1 MRSRPFLTRFVFAAL
16 GMLLLCLAGVI
27 GAGWAVRG
35 PADGVVRVLG
45 EERQEHLRGVCARLL
60 GRMFP
65 LDSDGD
71 GIPDLMER
79 YLGSNPESA
88 QDSPITGFLIDG
100 QNFTIDSGMT
110 RLGFLIQPGEKRRI
124 RARLVFDREP
134 GVVAKGAI
142 LTLHAEDPSLICRP
156 GGTPSGDWLP
166 VPAASDGAVEFDL
179 AIPADARASVY
190 SILAGYGKAHFAAS
204 IPYIVARRGPTAACT
219 WQEVPRDEK
228 SVRELASHSKG
239 SRMLRLTWPPVSASG
254 IYYLEATRSLSDNDW
269 FVVGICPV
277 EGNSM
282 DRVYRPDDDAAGE
295 RGPIRFRVATTVLE
309 AP

>member
-1 MRSRPFLTRFVFAAL
+1 VRSRPFLTRFVFAAL
-16 GMLLLCLAGVI
+16 GMLLLCLAGVM
-27 GAGWAVRG
+27 GAGWAVRR
-35 PADGVVRVLG
+35 PADGVIRLIG

-79 YLGSNPESA
+79 YLGSDPENE
-88 QDSPITGFLIDG
+88 QESPVTGFLVDG

-110 RLGFLIQPGEKRRI
+110 RLGFLLQPGEKRRI
-124 RARLVFDREP
+124 RARLAFDREP
-134 GVVAKGAI
+134 IVVAKGAI
-142 LTLHAEDPSLICRP
+142 LTLHAEDPSLICLP

-179 AIPADARASVY
+179 AIPADARASEL
-190 SILAGYGKAHFAAS
+190 SIITRYAKADLVLGF
-204 IPYIVARRGPTAACT
+204 PYIVARRGPAVACT
-219 WQEVPRDEK
+219 WQEAPHDEDA
-228 SVRELASHSKG
+228 VRQLASHSKG
-239 SRMLRLTWPPVSASG
+239 SRVLRLTWPPVSASG
-254 IYYLEATRSLSDNDW
+254 IYYLEATRSLSENDW

-282 DRVYRPDDDAAGE
+282 DRVYRADDDAPGE
-295 RGPIRFRVATTVLE
+295 RGPIRFRVAPTVLE